1 MNISERGLN
10 LIKSYEG
17 CRLTAYK
24 CPANKWTIGWGHTNG
39 VHQGMVIT
47 QAQADQFLFED
58 VQRFVNAVNQY
69 QVRFNFNQNQFDALT
84 SFAYNCGEGSLAA
97 VMSCCNT
104 KKEIAEECKLY
115 NKSSDGQILNGLVRR
130 REEEYNLFMSGE
142 YVDATS
148 NDNVNSVESHIV
160 AAGDTLST
168 IATRYNTTY
177 QELAKINNIADPN
190 SIYVGQIIQL
200 KASNEKT
207 NNNVQTYTVQSG
219 DTLSGIAAKFGTTYQ
234 SLASIN
240 GIADPNTIYVGQ
252 VLKIDGNA
260 NNEATYHTV
269 ASREYLGLIANKYG
283 VTVSQICNLN
293 NISNPDVIYVG
304 QNLRIR

>member
-1 MNISERGLN
+1 MNIGNKGLE
-10 LIKSYEG
+10 LIKSFEG

-24 CPANKWTIGWGHTNG
+24 PVQTEQYYTIGWGHYG
-39 VHQGMVIT
+39 PDVYAGMSIT
-47 QAQADQFLFED
+47 QAQADNMLRED
-58 VQRFVNAVNQY
+58 VRYYADAVDRYNS
-69 QVRFNFNQNQFDALT
+69 RFNFTQEEFDALT
-84 SFAYNCGEGSLAA
+84 SFTYNCGVGSLQA

-104 KKEIAEECKLY
+104 KQEIAEECKLY
-115 NKSSDGQILNGLVRR
+115 NKGAGVVLAGLVRR
-130 REEEYNLFMSGE
+130 REEEYQLFMSGE

-148 NDNVNSVESHIV
+148 NDNVNSVESYIV
-160 AAGDTLST
+160 VAGDTLSA
-168 IATRYNTTY
+168 IATKYNTTY
-177 QELAKINNIADPN
+177 QELAKINNISDPN

-200 KASNEKT
+200 KASN
-207 NNNVQTYTVQSG
+207 NVQTYTVQSG
-219 DTLSGIAAKFGTTYQ
+219 DTLSGITAKFGTTYQ

-269 ASREYLGLIANKYG
+269 ASGEYLGLIANKYG
-283 VTVSQICNLN
+283 VTVSQICSLN

>member
-1 MNISERGLN
+1 MNIGNKGLE
-10 LIKSYEG
+10 LIKSFEG

-24 CPANKWTIGWGHTNG
+24 PVQTEQYYTIGWGHYG
-39 VHQGMVIT
+39 PDVYAGMSIT
-47 QAQADQFLFED
+47 QAQADNILRED
-58 VQRFVNAVNQY
+58 VRYYADAVDRYNS
-69 QVRFNFNQNQFDALT
+69 RFNFTQEEFDALT
-84 SFAYNCGEGSLAA
+84 SFTYNCGVGSLQA

-104 KKEIAEECKLY
+104 KQEIAEECKLY
-115 NKSSDGQILNGLVRR
+115 NKGAGVVLAGLVRR
-130 REEEYNLFMSGE
+130 REEEYQLFMSGE

-148 NDNVNSVESHIV
+148 NDNVNSVESYIV
-160 AAGDTLST
+160 VAGDTLSA
-168 IATRYNTTY
+168 IATKYNTTY
-177 QELAKINNIADPN
+177 QELAKINNISDSN

-200 KASNEKT
+200 KAS
-207 NNNVQTYTVQSG
+207 NNVQTYTVQSG

-269 ASREYLGLIANKYG
+269 ASGEYLGLIANKYG
-283 VTVSQICNLN
+283 VTVSQICSLN

>member
-24 CPANKWTIGWGHTNG
+24 PVQTEQYYTIGWGHYG
-39 VHQGMVIT
+39 PDVYAGMSIT
-47 QAQADQFLFED
+47 QDQADNMLRED
-58 VQRFVNAVNQY
+58 VKYYADAVDRYNS
-69 QVRFNFNQNQFDALT
+69 RFNFTQEEFDALT
-84 SFAYNCGEGSLAA
+84 SFTYNCGVGSLQA

-104 KKEIAEECKLY
+104 KQEIAEECKLY
-115 NKSSDGQILNGLVRR
+115 NKGGGIILAGLVRR
-130 REEEYNLFMSGE
+130 REEEYQLFMSGE

-160 AAGDTLST
+160 VAGDTLSE
-168 IATRYNTTY
+168 IATKYNTTY
-177 QELAKINNIADPN
+177 QELAKINNISDPN

-200 KASNEKT
+200 KAS
-207 NNNVQTYTVQSG
+207 NNVQTYTVQSG

-240 GIADPNTIYVGQ
+240 GIADPNTIYSGQ

-269 ASREYLGLIANKYG
+269 ASGEYLGLIANKYG
-283 VTVSQICNLN
+283 VTVSQICSLN

>member
-1 MNISERGLN
+1 MNIGNKGLE
-10 LIKSYEG
+10 LIKSFEG

-24 CPANKWTIGWGHTNG
+24 PVQTERYYTIGWGHYG
-39 VHQGMVIT
+39 PDVYAGMSIT
-47 QAQADQFLFED
+47 QAQADNMLRED
-58 VQRFVNAVNQY
+58 VRYYADAVDRYNS
-69 QVRFNFNQNQFDALT
+69 RFNFTQEEFDALT
-84 SFAYNCGEGSLAA
+84 SFTYNCGVGSLQA

-104 KKEIAEECKLY
+104 KQEIAEECKLY
-115 NKSSDGQILNGLVRR
+115 NKGAGVVLAGLVRR
-130 REEEYNLFMSGE
+130 REEEYQLFMSGE

-148 NDNVNSVESHIV
+148 NDNVNSVESYIV
-160 AAGDTLST
+160 VAGDTLSA
-168 IATRYNTTY
+168 IATKYNTTY
-177 QELAKINNIADPN
+177 QELAKINNISDPN

-200 KASNEKT
+200 KASN
-207 NNNVQTYTVQSG
+207 NVQTYTVQSG
-219 DTLSGIAAKFGTTYQ
+219 DTLSGITAKFGTTYQ

-269 ASREYLGLIANKYG
+269 ASGEYLGLIANKYG
-283 VTVSQICNLN
+283 VTVSQICSLN

>member
-17 CRLTAYK
+17 CRLSSYK
-24 CPANKWTIGWGHTNG
+24 CPSNKWTIGWGRTSG
-39 VHQGMVIT
+39 VYEGMVIT

-115 NKSSDGQILNGLVRR
+115 NKSSAGQILNGLVRR
-130 REEEYNLFMSGE
+130 REEEYQLFMSGE

-160 AAGDTLST
+160 VAGDTLSE
-168 IATRYNTTY
+168 IATKYNTTY
-177 QELAKINNIADPN
+177 QELAKINNISDPN

-200 KASNEKT
+200 KAS
-207 NNNVQTYTVQSG
+207 NNVQTYTVQSG

-240 GIADPNTIYVGQ
+240 GIADPNTIY
-252 VLKIDGNA
+252 
-260 NNEATYHTV
+260 
-269 ASREYLGLIANKYG
+269 S
-283 VTVSQICNLN
+283 
-293 NISNPDVIYVG
+293 G